1 MKYAVTAAAASLM
14 AASIV
19 VLAQAPRI
27 DGRWEVKSEMN
38 MPGMSMK
45 MPATTSTQC
54 ITKEEAADP
63 QKQVPPQGRGGA
75 ANDSCKVSDY
85 KIVGNKVTFN
95 VKCDGPQP
103 STMAVAMVYGVDK
116 YDGTMKMDMARGG
129 QPTSMTMN
137 YTGKRLGDCT
147 K

>member
-1 MKYAVTAAAASLM
+1 MKYVLTAAAASLIA

-27 DGRWEVKSEMN
+27 DGRWEVKSEVS
-38 MPGMSMK
+38 MPGMSM
-45 MPATTSTQC
+45 PPTTSTQC

-63 QKQVPPQGRGGA
+63 QKQVPSQGRGGA

-95 VKCDGPQP
+95 VKCDAPQP
-103 STMAVAMVYGVDK
+103 ATMAVEMVYGVDK

-129 QPTSMTMN
+129 QPMSMTMK
-137 YTGKRLGDCT
+137 YAGKRLGDCT